1 MTTEGPATTGSREL
15 EPVTQESTPKMIAAR
30 IREAI
35 ASGRIAPGS
44 QIGEAEF
51 ARQLAV
57 SRGPLREGLQRLAQE
72 GLVVAVRNRGH
83 FVVEMTPENVRDMY
97 VARAAVERAAAA
109 RAHELDPRGTAALL
123 LESVGAMKAAAA
135 RRDEDGVSTADIG
148 FHRDLVRC
156 AASPRLTRMHATLM
170 TETRMC
176 IHALTPTYA
185 LGSIRVTEHR
195 QIAKSF
201 TSGDPA
207 LTDQLLAR
215 HMDDA
220 LVRLGALAGTPDDA
234 EFTS

>member
-1 MTTEGPATTGSREL
+1 MSDVTRSDREL
-15 EPVTQESTPKMIAAR
+15 EPVVLESTPMTIAAR

-35 ASGRIAPGS
+35 ASGVIPPGA

-83 FVVEMTPENVRDMY
+83 FVIEMTPENVRDMY

-109 RAHELDPRGTAALL
+109 RAHELNPEATSMLL
-123 LESVGAMKAAAA
+123 LESVAAMKAAADQ
-135 RRDEDGVSTADIG
+135 RDEAGVSAFDIT

-156 AASPRLTRMHATLM
+156 AESPRLTRMHETLM
-170 TETRMC
+170 AETRMC

-185 LGSIRVTEHR
+185 VGSLRVAEHR
-195 QIAKSF
+195 RIAKSF
-201 TSGDPA
+201 TKGDPA
-207 LTDQLLAR
+207 LTDQLLIH
-215 HMDDA
+215 HMDDG
-220 LVRLGALAGTPDDA
+220 VGRLGAVMEPEGTG
-234 EFTS
+234 ELSS

>member
-1 MTTEGPATTGSREL
+1 MRAGTGPGGDGEL
-15 EPVTQESTPKMIAAR
+15 EPVVMESTPTMIAAR

-35 ASGRIAPGS
+35 ASGVIPPGA

-51 ARQLAV
+51 ARRLAV

-83 FVVEMTPENVRDMY
+83 FVIEMTPENVRDMY

-109 RAHELDPRGTAALL
+109 RGHELNPQGTAKLL
-123 LESVGAMKAAAA
+123 LESVAAMKAAADQ
-135 RRDEDGVSTADIG
+135 RDEAGVSTHDIA

-156 AASPRLTRMHATLM
+156 AESPRLTRMHETLM
-170 TETRMC
+170 AETRMC

-185 LGSIRVTEHR
+185 VGSLRVAEHR
-195 QIAKSF
+195 RIARSF
-201 TSGDPA
+201 TKGDPE
-207 LTDQLLAR
+207 LTDRLLIH

-220 LVRLGALAGTPDDA
+220 LVRLGAVSGSDSTDELTI
-234 EFTS
+234 

>member
-1 MTTEGPATTGSREL
+1 MTTRLGGDGEL
-15 EPVTQESTPKMIAAR
+15 EPVVVESTSMMIAAR

-35 ASGRIAPGS
+35 AAGVIPPGG

-83 FVVEMTPENVRDMY
+83 FVIEMTPENVRDMY
-97 VARAAVERAAAA
+97 VAREAVERAAAA
-109 RAHELDPRGTAALL
+109 RAHELNPKGTSTLL
-123 LESVGAMKAAAA
+123 LESVAAMKAAAD
-135 RRDEDGVSTADIG
+135 RRDEPGVSTADIA

-156 AASPRLTRMHATLM
+156 AESPRLTRMHETLM
-170 TETRMC
+170 AETRMC

-185 LGSIRVTEHR
+185 VGSLRVAEHR
-195 QIAKSF
+195 RIARSF
-201 TSGDPA
+201 TKGDPE
-207 LTDQLLAR
+207 LTDRLLIH

-220 LVRLGALAGTPDDA
+220 LVRLGAVSGSERSDELTI
-234 EFTS
+234 

>member
-1 MTTEGPATTGSREL
+1 MSADGRHTADGEL
-15 EPVTQESTPKMIAAR
+15 QPVIQESTPMMIATR

-35 ASGRIAPGS
+35 ASGLIPPGA

-83 FVVEMTPENVRDMY
+83 FVIEMTPENVRDMY

-109 RAHELDPRGTAALL
+109 RAHELNPHGTATLL
-123 LESVGAMKAAAA
+123 LESVAAMKAAAG
-135 RRDEDGVSTADIG
+135 RGDEDGVSTADIT
-148 FHRDLVRC
+148 FHRYLVRS
-156 AASPRLTRMHATLM
+156 AESPRLTRMHETLM
-170 TETRMC
+170 AETRMC
-176 IHALTPTYA
+176 IHALTLTYA

-201 TSGDPA
+201 TQGDPA
-207 LTDQLLAR
+207 MTDHLLAQ
-215 HMDDA
+215 HMEDA
-220 LVRLGALAGTPDDA
+220 LVRLGAVRDA
-234 EFTS
+234 APTDELTS

>member
-1 MTTEGPATTGSREL
+1 VRAGTGPGGDGEL
-15 EPVTQESTPKMIAAR
+15 EPVVMESTPTMIAAR

-35 ASGRIAPGS
+35 ASGVIPPGA

-51 ARQLAV
+51 ARRLAV

-83 FVVEMTPENVRDMY
+83 FVIEMTPENVRDMY

-109 RAHELDPRGTAALL
+109 RAHELNPQGTAKLL
-123 LESVGAMKAAAA
+123 LESVAAMKAAADQ
-135 RRDEDGVSTADIG
+135 RDEAGVSTHDIA

-156 AASPRLTRMHATLM
+156 AESPRLTRMHETLM
-170 TETRMC
+170 AETRMC

-185 LGSIRVTEHR
+185 VGSLRVAEHR
-195 QIAKSF
+195 RIARSF
-201 TSGDPA
+201 TKGDPE
-207 LTDQLLAR
+207 LTDRLLIH

-220 LVRLGALAGTPDDA
+220 LVRLGAVSGSDSTDELTI
-234 EFTS
+234 

>member
-1 MTTEGPATTGSREL
+1 MSTDEASREDGL
-15 EPVTQESTPKMIAAR
+15 EPVIQESTPMMIAAR

-35 ASGRIAPGS
+35 ASGRIAPGA

-83 FVVEMTPENVRDMY
+83 FVIEMTPENVRDMY

-109 RAHELDPRGTAALL
+109 RAHEIDPRGTAALL
-123 LESVGAMKAAAA
+123 LESAAAMKEAAD
-135 RRDEDGVSTADIG
+135 RRDEDGVSTADIA

-156 AASPRLTRMHATLM
+156 ADSPRLTRMHETLM
-170 TETRMC
+170 AETRMC

-185 LGSIRVTEHR
+185 VGSVRVAEHR
-195 QIAKSF
+195 KIAQSF
-201 TSGDPA
+201 SGGDPA
-207 LTDQLLAR
+207 VTDDLLR
-215 HMDDA
+215 HHMDDA
-220 LVRLGALAGTPDDA
+220 LVRLGAISGVAGS
-234 EFTS
+234 EESTS

>member
-1 MTTEGPATTGSREL
+1 VSTDGQHAADREL
-15 EPVTQESTPKMIAAR
+15 EPVIQESTPKMIAAR

-35 ASGRIAPGS
+35 ASGLIPPGA

-83 FVVEMTPENVRDMY
+83 FVIEMTPENVRDMY

-109 RAHELDPRGTAALL
+109 RAHELNPQGTAALL
-123 LESVGAMKAAAA
+123 LQSVAAMKQAAGHG
-135 RRDEDGVSTADIG
+135 DENGVSTADIA

-156 AASPRLTRMHATLM
+156 AESPRLTRMHETLM
-170 TETRMC
+170 AETRMC

-201 TSGDPA
+201 TQGDPA
-207 LTDQLLAR
+207 LTDRLLAQ
-215 HMDDA
+215 HMEDA
-220 LVRLGALAGTPDDA
+220 LVRLGAVAGA
-234 EFTS
+234 EPTDELTS

>member
-1 MTTEGPATTGSREL
+1 MSDVTRPDREL
-15 EPVTQESTPKMIAAR
+15 EPVVLESTPMTIAAR

-35 ASGRIAPGS
+35 ASGMIPPGA

-83 FVVEMTPENVRDMY
+83 FVIEMTPENVRDMY

-109 RAHELDPRGTAALL
+109 RAHELNPEATSTLL
-123 LESVGAMKAAAA
+123 LESVAAMKAAADQ
-135 RRDEDGVSTADIG
+135 RDEAGVSAYDIT

-156 AASPRLTRMHATLM
+156 AESPRLMRMHETLM
-170 TETRMC
+170 AETRMC

-185 LGSIRVTEHR
+185 VGSLRVAEHR
-195 QIAKSF
+195 RIAKSF
-201 TSGDPA
+201 TKGDPA
-207 LTDQLLAR
+207 LTDQLLIH
-215 HMDDA
+215 HMDDGV
-220 LVRLGALAGTPDDA
+220 VRLGAVMEPEGTG
-234 EFTS
+234 ELSS

>member
-1 MTTEGPATTGSREL
+1 MTEVEAGGDREL
-15 EPVTQESTPKMIAAR
+15 EPVIQESTPTMIAAR

-35 ASGRIAPGS
+35 ASGVIPPGS

-83 FVVEMTPENVRDMY
+83 FVIEMTPENVRDMY
-97 VARAAVERAAAA
+97 VARAAIERAAAA
-109 RAHELDPRGTAALL
+109 RAHELHPKATSALL
-123 LESVGAMKAAAA
+123 LESVAAMKAAAD
-135 RRDEDGVSTADIG
+135 RRDERGVSTADIA

-156 AASPRLTRMHATLM
+156 AESPRLTRMHETLM
-170 TETRMC
+170 AETRMC

-185 LGSIRVTEHR
+185 VGSLRVAEHR

-201 TSGDPA
+201 AKGDPE
-207 LTDQLLAR
+207 LTDQLLAH

-220 LVRLGALAGTPDDA
+220 LVRLGAVGEANRTDEL
-234 EFTS
+234 SS

>member
-1 MTTEGPATTGSREL
+1 M
-15 EPVTQESTPKMIAAR
+15 MIASR

-35 ASGRIAPGS
+35 ASGVIPPGA

-83 FVVEMTPENVRDMY
+83 FVIEMTPENVRDMY

-109 RAHELDPRGTAALL
+109 RAHELNPEGTAALL
-123 LESVGAMKAAAA
+123 MESVAAMRAAA
-135 RRDEDGVSTADIG
+135 DEHDEAGVSAADVT
-148 FHRDLVRC
+148 FHQQLVSC
-156 AASPRLTRMHATLM
+156 AESPRLSRMHETLM
-170 TETRMC
+170 AETRMC

-185 LGSIRVTEHR
+185 VGSLRVAEHR

-201 TSGDPA
+201 TKGDPA
-207 LTDQLLAR
+207 LTDQLLAH

-220 LVRLGALAGTPDDA
+220 LVRLGAAPEPAPEGGDA
-234 EFTS
+234 AS

>member
-1 MTTEGPATTGSREL
+1 MSTDLGAGRDGEL
-15 EPVTQESTPKMIAAR
+15 EPVVQESTPTMIAAR

-35 ASGRIAPGS
+35 ASGVIPPGA

-83 FVVEMTPENVRDMY
+83 FVIEMTPENVRDMY

-109 RAHELDPRGTAALL
+109 RAHELDPQATAALL
-123 LESVGAMKAAAA
+123 LESVAAMKAAADG
-135 RRDEDGVSTADIG
+135 RDERGVSTADIA

-156 AASPRLTRMHATLM
+156 ADSPRLTRMHETLM
-170 TETRMC
+170 AETRMC

-185 LGSIRVTEHR
+185 VGSLRVAEHR

-201 TSGDPA
+201 RKGDPA
-207 LTDQLLAR
+207 LTDQLLAH

-220 LVRLGALAGTPDDA
+220 LLRLGAVPDP
-234 EFTS
+234 EGGELSS

>member
-1 MTTEGPATTGSREL
+1 MTADERPGSEREL
-15 EPVTQESTPKMIAAR
+15 EPVVQESTPIMIAVR

-35 ASGRIAPGS
+35 ASGVIPPGA

-83 FVVEMTPENVRDMY
+83 FVIEMTPENVRDMY
-97 VARAAVERAAAA
+97 VARAAIERAAAA
-109 RAHELDPRGTAALL
+109 RAHELNPQGTATLL
-123 LESVGAMKAAAA
+123 LDSVAAMKAAAD
-135 RRDEDGVSTADIG
+135 RGDEDGVSTADIE

-156 AASPRLTRMHATLM
+156 AESPRLARMHGTLM
-170 TETRMC
+170 AETRMC

-185 LGSIRVTEHR
+185 VGSVRVAEHQ
-195 QIAKSF
+195 QIARSF
-201 TSGDPA
+201 DKGDPA
-207 LTDQLLAR
+207 LTDSLLAH

-220 LVRLGALAGTPDDA
+220 LVRLGA
-234 EFTS
+234 TSDIERTGELTS